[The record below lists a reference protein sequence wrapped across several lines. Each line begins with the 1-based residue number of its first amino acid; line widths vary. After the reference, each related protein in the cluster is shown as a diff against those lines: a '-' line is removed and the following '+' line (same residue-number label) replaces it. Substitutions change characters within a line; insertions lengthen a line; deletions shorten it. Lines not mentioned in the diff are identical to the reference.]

1 MAVLAQ
7 NMERAR
13 LDNDGAELFQLD
25 MPDDCEEASSS
36 VAVVTPSASLD
47 EDHEFDADDGAT
59 TVIQKAYMYGESP
72 SRESEVDHGADSWGQ
87 FLELDD
93 DDAPRSPALLIV
105 RQLSPSIDVPPA
117 RPACF

>member
-47 EDHEFDADDGAT
+47 EDSDEADDGAT
-59 TVIQKAYMYGESP
+59 TVIQKAYTYGESP
-72 SRESEVDHGADSWGQ
+72 SRESEEVEHGADSWGQ

-93 DDAPRSPALLIV
+93 DDVPRSPALLIV